1 MHVSRRRF
9 RDAGRGEPDLV
20 CACAERL
27 PFEDGVFD
35 AVVALG
41 ILEFVRDAGAVLAE
55 CARVLRPGGRA
66 YLTSANRYAPGPEPH
81 VGLWGV
87 GWLPQRLQ
95 RAYVHWRSGKPYEF
109 TVLMSS
115 VGLAKKLRRST
126 QFKFRILIPKI
137 ADADIA
143 HFPPAKGKVARL
155 FNRISQ
161 TALLRPI
168 FLSIGPFFR
177 VTGAKIAASVMSL
190 VVLLDQALSGDLESI
205 SALVLTGSPY
215 GSA

>member
-1 MHVSRRRF
+1 MGWRR
-9 RDAGRGEPDLV
+9 
-20 CACAERL
+20 
-27 PFEDGVFD
+27 
-35 AVVALG
+35 
-41 ILEFVRDAGAVLAE
+41 
-55 CARVLRPGGRA
+55 
-66 YLTSANRYAPGPEPH
+66 S
-81 VGLWGV
+81 W
-87 GWLPQRLQ
+87 
-95 RAYVHWRSGKPYEF
+95 
-109 TVLMSS
+109 
-115 VGLAKKLRRST
+115 RRST
-126 QFKFRILIPKI
+126 HFKFRILIPKI

-177 VTGAKIAASVMSL
+177 VTGAKIAAGALSL

-205 SALVLTGSPY
+205 SALVLTGSLY